1 MVIRGFFCFR
11 IPKEREERYM
21 ITLENVSVK
30 RLMLDSKILKLANK
44 ANVNSVEDIVRLSIK
59 YPEYNWTKLFIEID
73 QLKNDM
79 LYGTI
84 EYYEERENI

>member
-1 MVIRGFFCFR
+1 MRKIKCLEIAKFVQKGLLEKGFNEDF
-11 IPKEREERYM
+11 
-21 ITLENVSVK
+21 N
-30 RLMLDSKILKLANK
+30 KILQLVDDSIAYNNDYVTDENGEI
-44 ANVNSVEDIVRLSIK
+44 AQELS
-59 YPEYNWTKLFIEID
+59 EEEID

>member
-1 MVIRGFFCFR
+1 MRKIKCLEIAEFVQKGLLEKGFNEDF
-11 IPKEREERYM
+11 
-21 ITLENVSVK
+21 N
-30 RLMLDSKILKLANK
+30 KILQL
-44 ANVNSVEDIVRLSIK
+44 VDDSVAYNNDYDKDENGEIAQELS
-59 YPEYNWTKLFIEID
+59 EEEID

>member
-1 MVIRGFFCFR
+1 MRKIKCLEIAKFVQKGLLEKGFNEDF
-11 IPKEREERYM
+11 
-21 ITLENVSVK
+21 N
-30 RLMLDSKILKLANK
+30 KILQLVDDSIAYNNDYDKDENGEIAQ
-44 ANVNSVEDIVRLSIK
+44 ELS
-59 YPEYNWTKLFIEID
+59 EEEID